1 MQVWNFETIDAAE
14 RTDEVAIF
22 EMEPMNELLVG
33 QDVQVKNLQ
42 KSSDKEE
49 ANIWYGQVSAYLQ
62 PPVHYP
68 VTVPAYLQITLHYP
82 DKTPVYL
89 HTILHY
95 SEMTAAYLIYLLH
108 LNFNVFYI
116 LLTVTIQSL

>member
-1 MQVWNFETIDAAE
+1 MWNFETIDAAE

-62 PPVHYP
+62 PHKHYP
-68 VTVPAYLQITLHYP
+68 VNVLPAYLQIIVHYP
-82 DKTPVYL
+82 DKKFICTPFCTTL
-89 HTILHY
+89 
-95 SEMTAAYLIYLLH
+95 
-108 LNFNVFYI
+108 
-116 LLTVTIQSL
+116 